1 MDKIF
6 TFWNS
11 LQSRERL
18 ALKILLII
26 TVLAS
31 TSLFF
36 TKVIGSISTNKN
48 ILINKKNEFSYVLL
62 KAERIQTFVSS
73 QQLALSAKNTSEFLI
88 EESVNFDLI
97 NFRLEQQDI
106 QNTINFSSSSVTN
119 VSKFLNKVSS
129 HPSLKIQSISIV
141 PVANEFEVKV
151 ILNLV

>member
-31 TSLFF
+31 ASLFF

-119 VSKFLNKVSS
+119 ASKFLNKVSS

>member
-26 TVLAS
+26 TVLAFA
-31 TSLFF
+31 SLFF

-119 VSKFLNKVSS
+119 LSKFLNKVSS
-129 HPSLKIQSISIV
+129 HPSLKIQSISIA
-141 PVANEFEVKV
+141 PVANKFEVKV

>member
-11 LQSRERL
+11 LQLRERL

>member
-31 TSLFF
+31 ASLFF

-48 ILINKKNEFSYVLL
+48 ILINKKNEFSYVLS

-73 QQLALSAKNTSEFLI
+73 QQLVLSAKNTSEFLI
-88 EESVNFDLI
+88 EESVKFDLM

-119 VSKFLNKVSS
+119 LSKFLNKVSS
-129 HPSLKIQSISIV
+129 HPSLKIQSISIA
-141 PVANEFEVKV
+141 PVANKFEVKV

>member
-48 ILINKKNEFSYVLL
+48 ILINKKNEFSYVLS

-73 QQLALSAKNTSEFLI
+73 QQLVLSAKNTSEFLI
-88 EESVNFDLI
+88 EESVKFDLM

>member
-31 TSLFF
+31 ASLFF

>member
-31 TSLFF
+31 ASLFF

-88 EESVNFDLI
+88 KESVDFDLI

-119 VSKFLNKVSS
+119 VSKFLNKISS
-129 HPSLKIQSISIV
+129 HPSLKIKSISIA

>member
-48 ILINKKNEFSYVLL
+48 ILINKKNEFSYVLS

-73 QQLALSAKNTSEFLI
+73 QQLVLSAKNTSEFLI
-88 EESVNFDLI
+88 EESVKFDLM

-119 VSKFLNKVSS
+119 LSKFLNKVSS

>member
-48 ILINKKNEFSYVLL
+48 ILINKKNEFSYVLS

-73 QQLALSAKNTSEFLI
+73 QQLVLSAKNTSEFLI
-88 EESVNFDLI
+88 EESVKFDLM

-119 VSKFLNKVSS
+119 LSKFLNKVSS
-129 HPSLKIQSISIV
+129 HPSLKIQSISIA
-141 PVANEFEVKV
+141 PVANKFEVKV

>member
-26 TVLAS
+26 IVLAFV
-31 TSLFF
+31 SLFF

-48 ILINKKNEFSYVLL
+48 ILINKKNEFSYVLS

-73 QQLALSAKNTSEFLI
+73 QQLVLSAKNTSEFLI
-88 EESVNFDLI
+88 EESVKFDLM

-129 HPSLKIQSISIV
+129 HPSLKIQSISIA
-141 PVANEFEVKV
+141 PVANKFEVKV

>member
-31 TSLFF
+31 ASLFF

-88 EESVNFDLI
+88 KESVDFDLI

-119 VSKFLNKVSS
+119 VSKFLNKISS
-129 HPSLKIQSISIV
+129 HPSLKIKSISIA

-151 ILNLV
+151 ILNLI

>member
-31 TSLFF
+31 ASLFF

-48 ILINKKNEFSYVLL
+48 ILINKKNEFSYVLS

-73 QQLALSAKNTSEFLI
+73 QQLVLSAKNTSEFLI